1 MATSEGEKQ
10 TCWYVMRDLKRANA
24 KLPAYKQLLNEHFEV
39 FTPMKEQL
47 SVHGGKRTREEVP
60 FIQDL
65 LFVHDTQEA
74 IDPFVEKYPT
84 IQYRFQKGGGYKN
97 PMTVADADMERFI
110 HAVSVS
116 KNPKYYLPGELTP
129 SMCGRH
135 IRIVGGPLDG
145 YEGKLLTVR
154 GSKTKRLLVYG
165 WKSIPNISGYYKIM
179 ICKPDSILDDI
190 WSKVKA
196 VCIDYDLPDELRILK
211 VMLRNKMSTGFCY
224 LF

>member
-65 LFVHDTQEA
+65 LLFMIPRKLLIRLWKVSHDTVSFPEGRWLQ
-74 IDPFVEKYPT
+74 
-84 IQYRFQKGGGYKN
+84 N

-116 KNPKYYLPGELTP
+116 K
-129 SMCGRH
+129 
-135 IRIVGGPLDG
+135 IR
-145 YEGKLLTVR
+145 
-154 GSKTKRLLVYG
+154 
-165 WKSIPNISGYYKIM
+165 NIIF
-179 ICKPDSILDDI
+179 L
-190 WSKVKA
+190 A
-196 VCIDYDLPDELRILK
+196 
-211 VMLRNKMSTGFCY
+211 N
-224 LF
+224 

>member
-110 HAVSVS
+110 HAVSVYEKS
-116 KNPKYYLPGELTP
+116 EILSSWRIDTLYVRTAHPYCRR
-129 SMCGRH
+129 SFGR
-135 IRIVGGPLDG
+135 L
-145 YEGKLLTVR
+145 
-154 GSKTKRLLVYG
+154 
-165 WKSIPNISGYYKIM
+165 
-179 ICKPDSILDDI
+179 
-190 WSKVKA
+190 
-196 VCIDYDLPDELRILK
+196 
-211 VMLRNKMSTGFCY
+211 
-224 LF
+224 

>member
-39 FTPMKEQL
+39 FTRMKEQL

-154 GSKTKRLLVYG
+154 GSKTKRLLVE
-165 WKSIPNISGYYKIM
+165 
-179 ICKPDSILDDI
+179 
-190 WSKVKA
+190 
-196 VCIDYDLPDELRILK
+196 LPEFFSVGVEVNPEYIRLL
-211 VMLRNKMSTGFCY
+211 
-224 LF
+224 